1 MIELEHDGI
10 LEEADYDVIELDED
24 DLDGSDAFPRLTR
37 ENYVD
42 RVRFDRVPNENRIIS
57 KEESAASADPL
68 YIYYRSMSKIPLLTR
83 EQEVY
88 LAQKIE
94 SAKLN
99 TLRLLSLT
107 TINSFKI
114 MEMADGLQPME
125 PRSQQVKFGSEEKP
139 EAENEISLDERT
151 RIRLKQIGKVISRLE
166 KLEIKYR
173 DAKGSLSKGRSR
185 KETVNKKE
193 AVNKKEQNTIQVHR
207 DKICKLLQENIEF
220 SENQIAILVESVEL
234 VLHRMEEAQ
243 AHCNK
248 VLSRRKE
255 SSPKEIKAAR
265 ARLTELENK
274 YLTNTDELRKI
285 VALISEN
292 KIEMLH
298 AKDQFVRSNLR
309 LVLSIAKNYSYP
321 GLDLLDLV
329 QEGNIGLMKAVDKFN
344 YRLGHKFST
353 YATWWIRQSITRAIA
368 DQGRTIRIPVHMVE
382 AMNRVLKVANELTKR
397 LGRDPSVH
405 ELAKELKTPVAKVTQ
420 ILKAAQEPISL
431 EASIADNRDAVLNKF
446 IEDKNAVS
454 PDEDVMK
461 HNLREVTDA
470 ALQSLS
476 PREQEIV
483 RMRYGLNE
491 KGKEYTLQEVGE
503 IFQVTRERIRQIE
516 EKALLKLKSPYRSNK
531 LREFAD
537 FMSKN

>member
-10 LEEADYDVIELDED
+10 LEETEYDVLDLDEE
-24 DLDGSDAFPRLTR
+24 DLEGSDAFPRLTR

-42 RVRFDRVPNENRIIS
+42 RVRFDRVPNENRIIG
-57 KEESAASADPL
+57 KEENAASADPL

-94 SAKLN
+94 AAKLN

-114 MEMADGLQPME
+114 MEMTETLQPLE
-125 PRSQQVKFGSEEKP
+125 TRTQQPRFGSEEKP
-139 EAENEISLDERT
+139 ETENEVSLEERT
-151 RIRLKQIGKVISRLE
+151 RIRLKRINKVISRLE
-166 KLEIKYR
+166 KLELKYR
-173 DAKGSLSKGRSR
+173 EAKGNIWKSTSK
-185 KETVNKKE
+185 KT
-193 AVNKKEQNTIQVHR
+193 APDKKEQNTIQVHR
-207 DKICKLLQENIEF
+207 DKVCKLLQDNIDF
-220 SENQIAILVESVEL
+220 SENQIAVLVESVEA
-234 VLHRMEEAQ
+234 VLHRMEEAESR
-243 AHCNK
+243 HK
-248 VLSRRKE
+248 VIVKRTGTQKTKE
-255 SSPKEIKAAR
+255 VREAR
-265 ARLTELENK
+265 ARINEMQNQ

-285 VALISEN
+285 VALINEN
-292 KIEMLH
+292 KVEMLH

-397 LGRDPSVH
+397 LGREPSVH

-461 HNLREVTDA
+461 HNLREVTDS

-516 EKALLKLKSPYRSNK
+516 EKALLKLRSPYRSNK

>member
-1 MIELEHDGI
+1 MIELEQEDF
-10 LEEADYDVIELDED
+10 LEETEYDPIELDEEG
-24 DLDGSDAFPRLTR
+24 LGTPDAFPRLTR
-37 ENYVD
+37 ANYVD
-42 RVRFDRVPNENRIIS
+42 RVRFARVPDENRPTG
-57 KEESAASADPL
+57 KRDEPTASADPL

-83 EQEVY
+83 EEEVY
-88 LAQKIE
+88 LAKKIE

-107 TINSFKI
+107 TINSCKI
-114 MEMADGLQPME
+114 MELADELQPAGA
-125 PRSQQVKFGSEEKP
+125 PVAIPQFGVEEKR
-139 EAENEISLDERT
+139 ETENEVSLEERT
-151 RIRLKQIGKVISRLE
+151 RIRLKKIHRIVSRLE
-166 KLEIKYR
+166 KLEAQYR
-173 DAKGSLSKGRSR
+173 LTKGNFQRSKAKGSKDL
-185 KETVNKKE
+185 KKIE
-193 AVNKKEQNTIQVHR
+193 KNRESIFAS
-207 DKICKLLQENIEF
+207 LQQIDF
-220 SENQIAILVESVEL
+220 SENQIGTLIESVEE
-234 VLHRMEEAQ
+234 VLHQME
-243 AHCNK
+243 
-248 VLSRRKE
+248 S
-255 SSPKEIKAAR
+255 AR
-265 ARLTELENK
+265 AAVKSHSSRDSKAVREARTHLQELEVQ
-274 YLTNTDELRKI
+274 YLTSTEELRKI
-285 VALISEN
+285 LALISEN
-292 KIEMLH
+292 KTEMMH

-397 LGRDPSVH
+397 MGREASVH

-431 EASIADNRDAVLNKF
+431 ESSIADNKDAVLNKF
-446 IEDKNAVS
+446 IEDKNAIS

-461 HNLREVTDA
+461 HNLRDVTNS

-491 KGKEYTLQEVGE
+491 AGKEYTLQEVGE

-516 EKALLKLKSPYRSNK
+516 EKALLKLRSPYRSNR
-531 LREFAD
+531 LREFSD
-537 FMSKN
+537 FVSKN

>member
-1 MIELEHDGI
+1 MIELEQNDV
-10 LEEADYDVIELDED
+10 LEETEYDSIDLDDEG
-24 DLDGSDAFPRLTR
+24 LDGSETFPRLTR
-37 ENYVD
+37 ANYVD
-42 RVRFDRVPNENRIIS
+42 RVRFVRVPNESRQFG
-57 KEESAASADPL
+57 KGDETAASADPL

-88 LAQKIE
+88 LAKKIE

-114 MEMADGLQPME
+114 MELADELQPVGS
-125 PRSQQVKFGSEEKP
+125 PVASTQFGMDEKKESENDSTLE
-139 EAENEISLDERT
+139 ERT
-151 RIRLKQIGKVISRLE
+151 RARIRRIRRIISRLE
-166 KLEIKYR
+166 KLEVKYR
-173 DAKGSLSKGRSR
+173 LTKGRFQRMKSRNGNSKRDLNRIQSNREAIFHSLQRIDFSEDQISALTGSLEEVLR
-185 KETVNKKE
+185 K
-193 AVNKKEQNTIQVHR
+193 
-207 DKICKLLQENIEF
+207 
-220 SENQIAILVESVEL
+220 
-234 VLHRMEEAQ
+234 MEEAQ
-243 AHCNK
+243 SSLKA
-248 VLSRRKE
+248 LSHRQHLSSKAVKE
-255 SSPKEIKAAR
+255 AR
-265 ARLTELENK
+265 TRLKELETQ
-274 YLTNTDELRKI
+274 YLTNVDELRKI

-292 KIEMLH
+292 KTEMLH

-368 DQGRTIRIPVHMVE
+368 DQGRTIRVPVHMVE

-397 LGRDPSVH
+397 MGREPSVH
-405 ELAKELKTPVAKVTQ
+405 ELARELKTPVAKVTQ

-431 EASIADNRDAVLNKF
+431 EASIADNKDAVLNKF
-446 IEDKNAVS
+446 IEDKNAIS

-461 HNLREVTDA
+461 HSLREVTIS

-491 KGKEYTLQEVGE
+491 TGKEYTLQEVGE

-516 EKALLKLKSPYRSNK
+516 EKALLKLRSPYRSNK

-537 FMSKN
+537 FVSKN

>member
-1 MIELEHDGI
+1 MIELEQNDV
-10 LEEADYDVIELDED
+10 LEETEYDSIELDD
-24 DLDGSDAFPRLTR
+24 DSLGASEAFPGLTR
-37 ENYVD
+37 ANYVD
-42 RVRFDRVPNENRIIS
+42 RVRFARVPNESRTIG
-57 KEESAASADPL
+57 KGEESTASADPL

-88 LAQKIE
+88 LAKKIE

-107 TINSFKI
+107 TINTYKI
-114 MEMADGLQPME
+114 IELADELQPVGSA
-125 PRSQQVKFGSEEKP
+125 PALPLFGMEEKRDT
-139 EAENEISLDERT
+139 ENDVSLEERT
-151 RIRLKQIGKVISRLE
+151 RIRLKKVRRILSRLE
-166 KLEIKYR
+166 KLEAKYR
-173 DAKGSLSKGRSR
+173 QTKSEMKTKGRAGKATKDLSKIKSNR
-185 KETVNKKE
+185 E
-193 AVNKKEQNTIQVHR
+193 AIFQS
-207 DKICKLLQENIEF
+207 LQRF
-220 SENQIAILVESVEL
+220 DLSENQIGTLIESVEE
-234 VLHRMEEAQ
+234 VLHRIEEAHK
-243 AHCNK
+243 AVK
-248 VLSRRKE
+248 VLTQRKE
-255 SSPKEIKAAR
+255 SNTKALREAK
-265 ARLTELENK
+265 AHLAEVESQH
-274 YLTNTDELRKI
+274 LTNVDELRKI
-285 VALISEN
+285 LALISEN
-292 KIEMLH
+292 KTEMLL

-397 LGRDPSVH
+397 LGREPSVH

-431 EASIADNRDAVLNKF
+431 EASIADNKDAVLNKF
-446 IEDKNAVS
+446 IEDKNAIS

-461 HNLREVTDA
+461 HNLREVTNS
-470 ALQSLS
+470 ALQTLS

-491 KGKEYTLQEVGE
+491 NGKEYTLQEVGE

-516 EKALLKLKSPYRSNK
+516 EKALLKLRSPYRSNK

-537 FMSKN
+537 FVSNN

>member
-1 MIELEHDGI
+1 MIELENDDV
-10 LEEADYDVIELDED
+10 LEETEYESIELDEE
-24 DLDGSDAFPRLTR
+24 DLGASETFPRLTR
-37 ENYVD
+37 ANYVD
-42 RVRFDRVPNENRIIS
+42 RVRFDRVPNEY
-57 KEESAASADPL
+57 KPMGKGEESAASADPL

-88 LAQKIE
+88 LAKKIE

-107 TINSFKI
+107 TINTYKI
-114 MEMADGLQPME
+114 MELADELQPVGA
-125 PRSQQVKFGSEEKP
+125 PAAIPQFGIEEKR
-139 EAENEISLDERT
+139 ETENDVSLEERT
-151 RIRLKQIGKVISRLE
+151 RLRIRQIHRIISRLE
-166 KLEIKYR
+166 KLETRYR
-173 DAKGSLSKGRSR
+173 HAKGNFQRNKAKRSKDLKKIENNRESIYTSL
-185 KETVNKKE
+185 
-193 AVNKKEQNTIQVHR
+193 Q
-207 DKICKLLQENIEF
+207 KIDF
-220 SENQIAILVESVEL
+220 SENQISALVSSVEDL
-234 VLHRMEEAQ
+234 LHRMESAQSAVKALVQRGEPAPKALKEARAHLSELEAQ
-243 AHCNK
+243 
-248 VLSRRKE
+248 
-255 SSPKEIKAAR
+255 
-265 ARLTELENK
+265 

-292 KIEMLH
+292 KTEMLH

-397 LGRDPSVH
+397 LGREPSVH
-405 ELAKELKTPVAKVTQ
+405 ELAKELKTPVSKVTQ

-431 EASIADNRDAVLNKF
+431 EASIADNKDAVLNKF
-446 IEDKNAVS
+446 VEDKNAVS

-461 HNLREVTDA
+461 HNLREVTSS

-483 RMRYGLNE
+483 RMRYGLNDN
-491 KGKEYTLQEVGE
+491 GKEYTLQEVGE

-516 EKALLKLKSPYRSNK
+516 EKALLKLRSPYRSNK

-537 FMSKN
+537 FVSKN

>member
-1 MIELEHDGI
+1 MIELENDDVQ
-10 LEEADYDVIELDED
+10 EETEYESIELDEEG
-24 DLDGSDAFPRLTR
+24 LGASEAFPRLTR
-37 ENYVD
+37 ANYVD
-42 RVRFDRVPNENRIIS
+42 RVRFARVPNENRPVG
-57 KEESAASADPL
+57 KGEESTASADPL

-88 LAQKIE
+88 LAKKIE

-107 TINSFKI
+107 TINTYKI
-114 MEMADGLQPME
+114 IELADELQPAGVPVTAAAM
-125 PRSQQVKFGSEEKP
+125 PQFGIEEKP
-139 EAENEISLDERT
+139 NPENEVSLEERT
-151 RIRLKQIGKVISRLE
+151 RLRIRRIRRIISRLE
-166 KLEIKYR
+166 KLETKYR
-173 DAKGSLSKGRSR
+173 LTKGNFQRGKSKGSKDL
-185 KETVNKKE
+185 KKIESNRE
-193 AVNKKEQNTIQVHR
+193 AIYTSLQ
-207 DKICKLLQENIEF
+207 KIDF
-220 SENQIAILVESVEL
+220 SENQISMLTGSVED
-234 VLHRMEEAQ
+234 VLHRMESVQAEAKAVSQ
-243 AHCNK
+243 RQDAN
-248 VLSRRKE
+248 
-255 SSPKEIKAAR
+255 PKTVREGR
-265 ARLTELENK
+265 ARLSELESQ
-274 YLTNTDELRKI
+274 YLTNIDELRKI

-292 KIEMLH
+292 KTEMLH

-397 LGRDPSVH
+397 LGREPSVH

-431 EASIADNRDAVLNKF
+431 EASIADNKDAVLNKF

-461 HNLREVTDA
+461 HNLREVTSS

-491 KGKEYTLQEVGE
+491 TGKEYTLQEVGE

-516 EKALLKLKSPYRSNK
+516 EKALLKLRSPYRSNK

-537 FMSKN
+537 FVSKN

>member
-10 LEEADYDVIELDED
+10 LEEAEYDVIELDEE
-24 DLDGSDAFPRLTR
+24 DLDGSNAFPRLTR

-42 RVRFDRVPNENRIIS
+42 RVRFDRVPNENRVIG
-57 KEESAASADPL
+57 KDESAASADPL

-94 SAKLN
+94 AAKLN

-114 MEMADGLQPME
+114 MEMAEGLQPLE
-125 PRSQQVKFGSEEKP
+125 AKALQTPQFISEEKQ
-139 EAENEISLDERT
+139 EAENEVSLEERT
-151 RIRLKQIGKVISRLE
+151 RLRLKQIGKIISRLE
-166 KLEIKYR
+166 KLELKYR
-173 DAKGSLSKGRSR
+173 EAKGTLKKSRSK
-185 KETVNKKE
+185 K
-193 AVNKKEQNTIQVHR
+193 AAIDKKEQNAIQSHR

-220 SENQIAILVESVEL
+220 SENQISVLVESVEE
-234 VLHRMEEAQ
+234 VLYRMEEAQ
-243 AHCNK
+243 AQHK
-248 VLSRRKE
+248 TLSKR
-255 SSPKEIKAAR
+255 SGTPPKEIRKAR
-265 ARLTELENK
+265 ERLSELENQ
-274 YLTNTDELRKI
+274 YLTSTEELRKI
-285 VALISEN
+285 VALINEN
-292 KIEMLH
+292 KVEMLH

-397 LGRDPSVH
+397 LGREPSVH

-461 HNLREVTDA
+461 HNLREVTNS

-516 EKALLKLKSPYRSNK
+516 EKALLKLRSPYRSNK

>member
-10 LEEADYDVIELDED
+10 LEETDYDIIELDDD
-24 DLDGSDAFPRLTR
+24 DLDGADAFPRLTR

-42 RVRFDRVPNENRIIS
+42 RVRFDRVPNENRIIG

-94 SAKLN
+94 AAKLN

-107 TINSFKI
+107 TINSLKI
-114 MEMADGLQPME
+114 MEMAEGLQPVE
-125 PRSQQVKFGSEEKP
+125 PRAPRAQFGAEEKQ
-139 EAENEISLDERT
+139 ETENEVSLEERN
-151 RIRLKQIGKVISRLE
+151 RLRLKQIGKIVSRLE
-166 KLEIKYR
+166 KLELKYR
-173 DAKGSLSKGRSR
+173 EAKGSLKKSPSK
-185 KETVNKKE
+185 KAAAE
-193 AVNKKEQNTIQVHR
+193 NKKEQNSIQVHR

-220 SENQIAILVESVEL
+220 SENQIAVLVESVET
-234 VLHRMEEAQ
+234 VLHHMEEA
-243 AHCNK
+243 HTHHKNLTK
-248 VLSRRKE
+248 RSGTP
-255 SSPKEIKAAR
+255 PKAVREAR
-265 ARLTELENK
+265 ARVTEMENR
-274 YLTNTDELRKI
+274 YLTNTEELRKI

-397 LGRDPSVH
+397 LGREPTVH

-461 HNLREVTDA
+461 HNLREVTNS

-516 EKALLKLKSPYRSNK
+516 EKALLKLRSPYRSNK

>member
-1 MIELEHDGI
+1 MIELEQDDVF
-10 LEEADYDVIELDED
+10 EETEFDCI
-24 DLDGSDAFPRLTR
+24 DLDDEGIGDSEAFPRLTR

-42 RVRFDRVPNENRIIS
+42 RVRFARVPNESRQIG
-57 KEESAASADPL
+57 KTEEPSSSGDPL

-88 LAQKIE
+88 LAKKIE

-107 TINSFKI
+107 TINSYKI
-114 MEMADGLQPME
+114 MELADELQPCETSAAISQFGME
-125 PRSQQVKFGSEEKP
+125 DKH
-139 EAENEISLDERT
+139 EAENEISLEERT
-151 RIRLKQIGKVISRLE
+151 RIRIRQIRRIISRVE
-166 KLEIKYR
+166 KLEVKYR
-173 DAKGSLSKGRSR
+173 LAKKSLKRVKSRKLNKNKDLSKIKNNR
-185 KETVNKKE
+185 E
-193 AVNKKEQNTIQVHR
+193 AIFSS
-207 DKICKLLQENIEF
+207 LQRIDF
-220 SENQIAILVESVEL
+220 SENQISTLIGSVED
-234 VLHRMEEAQ
+234 VMHRMEEAQ
-243 AHCNK
+243 AAIRK
-248 VLSRRKE
+248 LSHRQRPSRKALR
-255 SSPKEIKAAR
+255 AAR
-265 ARLTELENK
+265 LRLNEIETR
-274 YLTNTDELRKI
+274 YLTNVDELRKI

-292 KIEMLH
+292 KTEMLH

-397 LGRDPSVH
+397 MGREPSVH
-405 ELAKELKTPVAKVTQ
+405 ELARELKTPVSKVTQ

-431 EASIADNRDAVLNKF
+431 EASIADNKDAVLNKF
-446 IEDKNAVS
+446 IEDKSAVS
-454 PDEDVMK
+454 PDEDVMR
-461 HNLREVTDA
+461 HNLREVTNS
-470 ALQSLS
+470 ALQTLS

-491 KGKEYTLQEVGE
+491 TGKEYTLQEVGE

-516 EKALLKLKSPYRSNK
+516 EKALLKLRSPYRSNK

-537 FMSKN
+537 FVSNN

>member
-10 LEEADYDVIELDED
+10 LEETDYDVIELDED
-24 DLDGSDAFPRLTR
+24 DLDGSGAFPRLTR

-42 RVRFDRVPNENRIIS
+42 RVRFDRVPNENRIIG

-114 MEMADGLQPME
+114 MEMAEGLLPVGAR
-125 PRSQQVKFGSEEKP
+125 PQQVSQFGAEEKQ
-139 EAENEISLDERT
+139 ETENEVSLEERT
-151 RIRLKQIGKVISRLE
+151 RLRLKQIGKVLSKLE
-166 KLEIKYR
+166 KLELKYR
-173 DAKGSLSKGRSR
+173 EAKGSLRKSKSR
-185 KETVNKKE
+185 K
-193 AVNKKEQNTIQVHR
+193 AVLDKKEQNAIQGHR
-207 DKICKLLQENIEF
+207 DKICKLLQESIEF
-220 SENQIAILVESVEL
+220 SENQIAVLVESVET
-234 VLHRMEEAQ
+234 VLHSMEEAE
-243 AHCNK
+243 ARHKTLNK
-248 VLSRRKE
+248 RQGTP
-255 SSPKEIKAAR
+255 PKELREAR
-265 ARLTELENK
+265 ARLAEMESQ
-274 YLTNTDELRKI
+274 YLTNTEELRKI

-397 LGRDPSVH
+397 LGREPSVH

-461 HNLREVTDA
+461 HNLREVTSA

-516 EKALLKLKSPYRSNK
+516 EKALLKLRSPYRSNK

>member
-1 MIELEHDGI
+1 MIELEQNDT
-10 LEEADYDVIELDED
+10 LEETEYDAIELDDENR
-24 DLDGSDAFPRLTR
+24 SDSEAFPSLTR
-37 ENYVD
+37 ANYVD
-42 RVRFDRVPNENRIIS
+42 RVRFARVPNESRS
-57 KEESAASADPL
+57 MGKEESASSADPL

-88 LAQKIE
+88 LAKKIE

-107 TINSFKI
+107 TINTYKI
-114 MEMADGLQPME
+114 MELAEELQPVGSAPVIPMFGVEDKRE
-125 PRSQQVKFGSEEKP
+125 P
-139 EAENEISLDERT
+139 ENDVSLEERT
-151 RIRLKQIGKVISRLE
+151 KIRIRQVRRILSRLE
-166 KLEIKYR
+166 KLEDKHR
-173 DAKGSLSKGRSR
+173 LAKKNMLKSKARTSKTNKDLTKIQSNREAIFDSLQR
-185 KETVNKKE
+185 
-193 AVNKKEQNTIQVHR
+193 I
-207 DKICKLLQENIEF
+207 DF
-220 SENQIAILVESVEL
+220 SENQIATLVGSVEM
-234 VLHRMEEAQ
+234 VLHEMEEAQ
-243 AHCNK
+243 KAIK
-248 VLSRRKE
+248 ILSQRKG
-255 SSPKEIKAAR
+255 SGQKAIR
-265 ARLTELENK
+265 EARLHLSELEAQ
-274 YLTNTDELRKI
+274 YLSNVDELRKI
-285 VALISEN
+285 LALISEN
-292 KIEMLH
+292 KTEMLL

-397 LGRDPSVH
+397 LGREPSVH
-405 ELAKELKTPVAKVTQ
+405 ELAKELKTPIAKVTQ

-431 EASIADNRDAVLNKF
+431 EASIADNKDAVLNKF

-461 HNLREVTDA
+461 HNLHEVTIS

-491 KGKEYTLQEVGE
+491 NGKEYTLQEVGE

-516 EKALLKLKSPYRSNK
+516 EKALLKLRSPYRSNK

-537 FMSKN
+537 FVSAN